1 MRPCRRWPACITPPW
16 VTQVK
21 IMRRLQETR
30 FFAEGGTCAQA
41 LYDWWLYRLCDV
53 FIELV
58 KPAMASGT
66 DAERQA
72 YRETLWICLETGL
85 RHARP
90 PPPPTRRGCLPT

>member
-1 MRPCRRWPACITPPW
+1 
-16 VTQVK
+16 
-21 IMRRLQETR
+21 
-30 FFAEGGTCAQA
+30 
-41 LYDWWLYRLCDV
+41 V

-85 RHARP
+85 RHARL
-90 PPPPTRRGCLPT
+90 PPPTRRGCLPT